1 MVDTKRLK
9 ELAVRGLEAERS
21 RIEQEIKELTLES
34 AGMGVGRTPGPKGAG
49 TTPAAKRARRGM
61 SAARRKAHSE
71 KMTAYWAKK
80 KAAAKPA
87 RKKPRFTA
95 AQRKA
100 AAARMKAYWAK
111 KKKSPLK
118 KEQSPAA

>member
-9 ELAVRGLEAERS
+9 ELAVRGLEAERA
-21 RIEQEIKELTLES
+21 RIEQEIRELTHES
-34 AGMGVGRTPGPKGAG
+34 AGKGAG
-49 TTPAAKRARRGM
+49 PKSAGTTTAKRAGRGM
-61 SAARRKAHSE
+61 SAASRKAHSARM
-71 KMTAYWAKK
+71 KAYWAKK

-87 RKKPRFTA
+87 RKKPRFSA

-118 KEQSPAA
+118 KEQTPAA